1 MDIFIG
7 GRIKEERERL
17 GFDQEPFAAL
27 SGASRYSQID
37 WEKGKSFPNAKA
49 LAAWA
54 AAGADVQYILT
65 GVRAGGAIAHPT
77 VSYTVLTPREAALV
91 DNYRHIADEEGKRYV
106 ERSAQMAV
114 TADKDETQSRTKKA
128 G

>member
-1 MDIFIG
+1 MSIG
-7 GRIKEERERL
+7 ERLREERERL
-17 GFDQEPFAAL
+17 EFNQTDFAAL
-27 SGASRYSQID
+27 GDASLRSQIE
-37 WEKGKSFPNAKA
+37 WEKGKAFPNAK
-49 LAAWA
+49 LLSAWA
-54 AAGADVQYILT
+54 TAGADVQYILT

-77 VSYTVLTPREAALV
+77 ASYTVLTPREAALV

>member
-1 MDIFIG
+1 MEKICE
-7 GRIKEERERL
+7 RLLEERERL
-17 GFDQEPFAAL
+17 NLNKGQMAAAGGIAN
-27 SGASRYSQID
+27 STYTNYED
-37 WEKGKSFPNAKA
+37 GKRSPDGDF
-49 LAAWA
+49 LAGIA

-65 GVRAGGAIAHPT
+65 GIRAGGAIAHPT
-77 VSYTVLTPREAALV
+77 ASYTVLTPREAALV